1 MNILSKLWQAFSFLL
16 VIYGFYLLF
25 LFLLDTF
32 LRINSSIALP
42 ASLFITLLSVAL
54 VIIFWIKKK
63 RLPL

>member
-1 MNILSKLWQAFSFLL
+1 MLSKMWQTFSVLL

-32 LRINSSIALP
+32 LRINRSIALP
-42 ASLFITLLSVAL
+42 AALIITSAFVGFVL
-54 VIIFWIKKK
+54 IFWIKKR